1 MSDRPPSPKKP
12 GRSPLLPKTEE
23 SSPVARSKVERILAL
38 LNEHYP
44 DADCSLHHVDPF
56 QLLTATI
63 LSAQCTDERVN
74 MVTPALF
81 ARYPDARAM
90 AEASVEDI
98 EAIIRSTGF
107 YHNKARNIKA
117 CSSILVDR
125 FGSEVPADLEILVAL
140 PGIGRKTA
148 NVILGNAYKIPG
160 IVVDTHVGRISR
172 RLGLTHHK
180 DPAKVEQDLM
190 KLIPPERWVL
200 FSHQL
205 ILHGRRI
212 CQARKPKTSEC
223 PLEPYCDYARSRP
236 H

>member
-1 MSDRPPSPKKP
+1 MSDRPRSPKKP
-12 GRSPLLPKTEE
+12 SHLPLSPRQKEGP
-23 SSPVARSKVERILAL
+23 PVARAKVDRILAL

-44 DADCSLHHVDPF
+44 DADCSLHHADPF
-56 QLLTATI
+56 QLLIATI

-81 ARYPDARAM
+81 ARYPNARAM
-90 AEASVEDI
+90 AEAPVEDI

-107 YHNKARNIKA
+107 YHNKARNIKG
-117 CSSILVDR
+117 CSSILVEC
-125 FGSEVPADLEILVAL
+125 FEGKVPADLKTLVTL

-148 NVILGNAYKIPG
+148 NVILGNAYKMPG

-205 ILHGRRI
+205 ILHGRSL
-212 CQARKPKTSEC
+212 CQARKPNMAEC
-223 PLEPYCDYARSRP
+223 PLEPYCDYARSHP